1 MWKYFVAACFSYV
14 AVMGSAGAAP
24 SPTPIAI
31 SSGAGSPAPAPTSVV
46 DFAKSRIDTMFRTD
60 HVDRTWFSASFL
72 AQFPDTRIIDDYL
85 AQLKGKLGDY
95 KSVEFTP
102 AKFIAHFA
110 KGTNDVLLHLDA
122 DNKIDLLF
130 FPPPAISS

>member
-14 AVMGSAGAAP
+14 ALMGAAGAAP
-24 SPTPIAI
+24 SPDPSAA
-31 SSGAGSPAPAPTSVV
+31 SSPVPTPTSVL

-72 AQFPDTRIIDDYL
+72 AQFSDTTKIDDYL

-95 KSVEFTP
+95 KYVEFTP

-122 DNKIDLLF
+122 DDKIDALF
-130 FPPPAISS
+130 FPPPVLSS